1 MRILLIFILFLPA
14 LAHAGAWPR
23 DKGEVF
29 LSFTNEISAAP
40 QTRYATGTSL
50 YAEYGLTDRLTV
62 GFDGTLGATGTPSE
76 GYLFLRTPLG
86 KADRPARLAVGFGLG
101 VKSIPNPWGT
111 TTNQKLAKIG
121 ASWGRGL
128 QRGWLA
134 VDMSVAWV
142 LDSSITVPGQS
153 GTTYKADFTW
163 GMKPSERVMLIW
175 QLQTGKVPDASA
187 YAKFSPSLIWQMR
200 RQKGTHIEIGFVYG
214 LTGDNSQNLKLGF
227 WKRF

>member
-1 MRILLIFILFLPA
+1 MRIFLIFTLFLPA
-14 LAHAGAWPR
+14 FAHAGAWPR
-23 DKGEVF
+23 EKGEVF
-29 LSFTNEISAAP
+29 LSFSNEISAAT

-50 YAEYGLTDRLTV
+50 YAEYGLSNRLTV
-62 GFDGTLGATGTPSE
+62 GLDGTLGATGTPSE

-86 KADRPARLAVGFGLG
+86 KADRPARLALTFGLG
-101 VKSIPNPWGT
+101 VKRIPNPWGR
-111 TTNQKLAKIG
+111 TTNQKLARIG

-134 VDMSVAWV
+134 VDTSVAWV

-153 GTTYKADFTW
+153 GAIYKADFTW
-163 GMKPSERVMLIW
+163 GMKPSGRVMLIW
-175 QLQTGKVPDASA
+175 QLQTGKVADAPA
-187 YAKFSPSLIWQMR
+187 YAKLTPSLIWKMP

-214 LTGDNSQNLKLGF
+214 LRGDDSQSLKLGF